1 MSGENWSRTDI
12 TRRLS
17 ERALLQLLPIFASF
31 AQLGINPHLATN
43 PSRWSES
50 AFCRTH
56 ARLAVGGRS
65 FNYRQSPRYL
75 SSRSVG
81 LSWSRQVVQ
90 RRRDRAEGQR
100 EGVSAYR
107 GRGRSFN
114 GSDDSPRLLHGSV
127 GLSWSRQVVQQ
138 NYRQKLEANNRC
150 RLIVVAAGRST
161 QLDLAASPYSLTCR
175 LIVVAAGR
183 STG

>member
-90 RRRDRAEGQR
+90 RAASSSGRVTARH
-100 EGVSAYR
+100 VSAYR

-114 GSDDSPRLLHGSV
+114 ASNAAHV
-127 GLSWSRQVVQQ
+127 SRSIRVSA
-138 NYRQKLEANNRC
+138 YRGR
-150 RLIVVAAGRST
+150 GRSFNFSEAT
-161 QLDLAASPYSLTCR
+161 DE
-175 LIVVAAGR
+175 
-183 STG
+183 